1 MRLEFLSRLS
11 GERASLVVQMEEE
24 GYVIATY
31 HVFVFFLDFSPKAGN
46 EMSLIRKDIR

>member
-11 GERASLVVQMEEE
+11 GRWASLVQMEEE

-31 HVFVFFLDFSPKAGN
+31 HVFVFFLDFSPKDGN
-46 EMSLIRKDIR
+46 ENERV